1 MTDLL
6 AHRSAGRPSGRP
18 TPPTACPSRRCV
30 PADAAVDDPAPAPAA
45 VTGIGGALKSVA
57 DTAGALLLLLVLAPV
72 LLVIALAVRCD
83 GGPAFYRQT
92 RVGRDGVP
100 LRMLKFRSMRVD
112 ADQLR
117 DTLRVADE
125 GAGPLFKLRADPRVT
140 RVGAVLRRF
149 SLDELPQLFNVLT
162 GEMSLVGPRPAL
174 PEEVATYEAAT
185 RRRLAVRPGMT
196 GLWQVS
202 GRSDLSWTEAV
213 ALDLAYVE
221 HWSPALDLKI
231 LARTA
236 RAVLGGAGAY

>member
-6 AHRSAGRPSGRP
+6 ARWPADPPEPPGAGRSAP
-18 TPPTACPSRRCV
+18 
-30 PADAAVDDPAPAPAA
+30 VDGVAEAPAA
-45 VTGIGGALKSVA
+45 VRGIGGVLKSVT
-57 DTAGALLLLLVLAPV
+57 DLTVALVLLVLVAP
-72 LLVIALAVRCD
+72 LLLGIALAVCCD
-83 GGPAFYRQT
+83 GGPAFYRQI

-112 ADQLR
+112 ADRLR
-117 DTLRVADE
+117 DALRVDDE

-140 RVGAVLRRF
+140 RVGALLRRF

-162 GEMSLVGPRPAL
+162 GQMSLVGPRPAL
-174 PEEVATYEAAT
+174 PEEVATYDAAT

-202 GRSDLSWTEAV
+202 GRSDLSWPESV
-213 ALDLAYVE
+213 ALDLTYVE
-221 HWSPALDLKI
+221 RWSPALDLKI
-231 LARTA
+231 LARTV